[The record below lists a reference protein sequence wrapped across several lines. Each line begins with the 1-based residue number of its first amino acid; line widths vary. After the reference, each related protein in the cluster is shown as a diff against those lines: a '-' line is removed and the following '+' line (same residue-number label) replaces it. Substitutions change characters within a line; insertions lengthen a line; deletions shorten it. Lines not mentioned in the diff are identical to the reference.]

1 MFRINRFPSHPNPE
15 KKKYR
20 KIYLKKEKKKKIS
33 GRSPKSCEQMVPRAD
48 FAGITGRVRAP
59 PKSPDPAV
67 GGLCAG
73 GCRPPP
79 PPWAVT
85 AALPSPGSG
94 APRAGEEGRPPP
106 PAGCQAG
113 TAAPPRG
120 AVPGAPGGGGEGAEG
135 GEPGAGPGNPIA
147 GFFLVLFFFLLLFN
161 VCVPP
166 SSPPPPPPSFT
177 QPVPGPRPAFQ
188 TRKPFK

>member
-1 MFRINRFPSHPNPE
+1 M
-15 KKKYR
+15 
-20 KIYLKKEKKKKIS
+20 
-33 GRSPKSCEQMVPRAD
+33 
-48 FAGITGRVRAP
+48 
-59 PKSPDPAV
+59 
-67 GGLCAG
+67 
-73 GCRPPP
+73 
-79 PPWAVT
+79 T

-147 GFFLVLFFFLLLFN
+147 GFF
-161 VCVPP
+161 
-166 SSPPPPPPSFT
+166 
-177 QPVPGPRPAFQ
+177 
-188 TRKPFK
+188 

>member
-1 MFRINRFPSHPNPE
+1 MFQINRFPSHPNPE

-33 GRSPKSCEQMVPRAD
+33 GRSPKSCEQMVPRAN

-106 PAGCQAG
+106 PPRRLPGRDRRPPARGRAGGTWRRRRGGRGGRAG
-113 TAAPPRG
+113 RG
-120 AVPGAPGGGGEGAEG
+120 AGKS
-135 GEPGAGPGNPIA
+135 NRRI
-147 GFFLVLFFFLLLFN
+147 FFSFIFF
-161 VCVPP
+161 
-166 SSPPPPPPSFT
+166 SSSF
-177 QPVPGPRPAFQ
+177 
-188 TRKPFK
+188 